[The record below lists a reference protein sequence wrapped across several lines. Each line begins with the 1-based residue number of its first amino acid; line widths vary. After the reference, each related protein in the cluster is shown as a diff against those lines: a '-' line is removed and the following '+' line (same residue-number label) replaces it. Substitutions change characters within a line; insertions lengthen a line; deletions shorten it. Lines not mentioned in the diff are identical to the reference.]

1 VRWQTHPTGDKMRIA
16 FIGDIVGKPG
26 RLILKRHLKRLQ
38 QEHFIDYTIANYE
51 NASHGFGLTEK
62 NCIEL
67 LGYGIDMMTGGNHSF
82 DKKEILEMYDNYPL
96 IRPMNYPKE
105 TPGKGIFETQIL
117 GKDVAIL
124 NLMGHYTMPMVDNP
138 FTMIVDVVKDL
149 KERGFKHIILDIH
162 AEASS
167 EKNALRQILKEDVSA
182 ILGTHTHVA
191 TDDLQVVEGC
201 CYVTDVGL
209 TGCRDGVIGMD
220 DVIPVRR
227 FLTSLGG
234 HYDIK
239 EDCKTLLQM
248 IVFELDE
255 NGRCMHAEKIKIH
268 DDHPKV
274 VTQAWMD

>member
-1 VRWQTHPTGDKMRIA
+1 M
-16 FIGDIVGKPG
+16 
-26 RLILKRHLKRLQ
+26 LKRHLKRLQ
-38 QEHFIDYTIANYE
+38 QEHFIDFTIANYE

-67 LGYGIDMMTGGNHSF
+67 LGYGVDMMTGGNHSF
-82 DKKEILEMYDNYPL
+82 DKKEILDMLDSYPL
-96 IRPMNYPKE
+96 IRPINYPKE
-105 TPGKGIFETQIL
+105 TPGTGLYQTNLL
-117 GKDVAIL
+117 GHEIAII

-138 FTMIVDVVKDL
+138 FTMIVEEVKKL
-149 KERGFKHIILDIH
+149 KAQNIKHIIIDIH
-162 AEASS
+162 AEATS
-167 EKNALRQILKEDVSA
+167 EKNALRQLFKHEVSA

-191 TDDLQVVEGC
+191 TDDLQVVDGC
-201 CYVTDVGL
+201 CYVSDVGL

-220 DVIPVRR
+220 DTVPVKR

-248 IVFELDE
+248 IVFELDDE
-255 NGRCMHAEKIKIH
+255 GRCVGAEKVKIY
-268 DDHPKV
+268 DDKPKI